1 MRRKAFGYILLA
13 ILSGWLSIPRPALCG
28 SADQVRFYV
37 DGLPPYAVVHP
48 HGPPTG
54 FAVELMGEMMRAV
67 GERFDPDGV
76 MVMNW
81 ARAIHHVET
90 APDTCLLILARLPE
104 RLGRYKWVGPLDELP
119 IWVIAHKDAGVAV
132 NRVEDLLNYRVGMVR
147 DTAPHHVLIREL
159 PGIGQNLVLVSGIP
173 ALLRMLRE
181 GRVDVVIQATEAART
196 RMVREGMDTD
206 EYAAVF
212 MFGKMPIYFGFNQS
226 VDDAFLGRLQTA
238 LDRLKE
244 PDGSGSSPYERMRA
258 KYFPGE
264 ASLDGGQGAV
274 R

>member
-13 ILSGWLSIPRPALCG
+13 ILFGWLAIPRPAVCG

-54 FAVELMGEMMRAV
+54 FAVELMGEMMRAA
-67 GERFDPDGV
+67 GERFDPDAV

-90 APDTCLLILARLPE
+90 APDTCLLVLARLPE
-104 RLGRYKWVGPLDELP
+104 RLSRYKWVGPLDELP
-119 IWVIAHKDAGVAV
+119 IWVIAHKNAGVAV
-132 NRVEDLLNYRVGMVR
+132 NRLEDLLNYRVGMVR
-147 DTAPHHVLIREL
+147 DTAPHQALIRKL
-159 PGIGQNLVLVSGIP
+159 PEIGPNLVLLSGIP

-181 GRVDVVIQATEAART
+181 DRVDVIIQAAEAARA
-196 RMVREGMDTD
+196 RMAREGMEAD
-206 EYAAVF
+206 EYSALF
-212 MFGKMPIYFGFNQS
+212 KLGEMPIYFGFNKS
-226 VDDAFLGRLQTA
+226 VDDALLDRLQKA
-238 LDRLKE
+238 LDRLKV
-244 PDGSGSSPYERMRA
+244 PDGTGTSPYQRMRA

-264 ASLDGGQGAV
+264 ASFDGGKGAA